1 MEFDIINLDMLHG
14 VVDQI
19 ILSGTLKGRVSVKR
33 FLWHCGARRTKE
45 TKSFGVWLTTVKIL
59 DRNKW
64 LVAKIKYG
72 F

>member
-1 MEFDIINLDMLHG
+1 MESDVINLNALNDA
-14 VVDQI
+14 VNEI

-33 FLWHCGARRTKE
+33 FLWYCGARRTKE

-59 DRNKW
+59 DKNKW
-64 LVAKIKYG
+64 LLAKIKYG

>member
-19 ILSGTLKGRVSVKR
+19 ILSGALKGRVSVKR

-45 TKSFGVWLTTVKIL
+45 TKSNGVWLTTVKIL

-64 LVAKIKYG
+64 LLAKIKYG